1 MSSLLWALEGNI
13 RDIGALL
20 TFLQELYGWQDN
32 VFHFTVNKLGLG
44 CYTFGRDE
52 WLRQEEQPYSTN
64 CLCTLPKHSAPLPVP
79 EMYSLSC
86 RCVGE
91 SVVWGLFRAIYPGMP
106 NIFKKKRLVFG
117 WVFFPSLC
125 WESFC
130 FNSDEPQRGAW
141 DRVPGFWLLCLA
153 GFDCP
158 GTHNHHLCCWSQA
171 SSGGAETPL
180 QYLKLL
186 SAVGWLFCGAGH
198 EALVL

>member
-1 MSSLLWALEGNI
+1 MADRTACFILPSINW
-13 RDIGALL
+13 
-20 TFLQELYGWQDN
+20 GW
-32 VFHFTVNKLGLG
+32 VVTSWGEM
-44 CYTFGRDE
+44 E

-64 CLCTLPKHSAPLPVP
+64 CLYTLPKHPAPLPVP

-91 SVVWGLFRAIYPGMP
+91 SVVGGLFRAIYPGMP

-130 FNSDEPQRGAW
+130 FNSDELQRGAW

-153 GFDCP
+153 GFNCP
-158 GTHNHHLCCWSQA
+158 GIGTHNHHLCCWYQA
-171 SSGGAETPL
+171 LAGGAETPL